1 MKIDELQSLF
11 VNNIQSLYKYNMSE
25 FLTRKQGTV
34 SLDFTNRLLLF
45 IQDRAAMDVKSE
57 YKWLIYGRKLKDNA
71 YGINIIV
78 PKYKI
83 KYIDKDNGEPI
94 SSIDLTPSE
103 FNKAFKLGVIQKH
116 KEVISYELGLLY
128 EIRDTVIY
136 DEEQYGKYIDNLANK
151 EIKISN
157 ILSFM
162 EDVLYIN
169 VVNGEKTEY
178 TNRNVVIGSEDV
190 QDKVSKL
197 ICILSN
203 ILSNQSH
210 SLEVTGLEREFIGK
224 AIEYSLKTYNKI
236 SVNNKDEIDKLSNEV
251 YNQLSLNEEDTDK
264 LIDIMNTIE
273 TYVNSVI
280 DLSISQFETSV
291 EKEFIINKKATR
303 LLNILEANQVIK
315 HMKGGNM
322 NGIR

>member
-34 SLDFTNRLLLF
+34 SLDFTNRLLVF

-83 KYIDKDNGEPI
+83 TYTDKDTGEPI

-116 KEVISYELGLLY
+116 KEVISYELDLLY
-128 EIRDTVIY
+128 DIRDTVIY
-136 DEEQYGKYIDNLANK
+136 DEGQYGKYINNLANK

-162 EDVLYIN
+162 EDALYIN

-178 TNRNVVIGSEDV
+178 TNGNVVIGSEDV

-197 ICILSN
+197 IGILSN

-210 SLEVTGLEREFIGK
+210 ILEVTGLEREFIGK

-264 LIDIMNTIE
+264 LIDIMNIIE

-280 DLSISQFETSV
+280 DLSINQFETSV

>member
-34 SLDFTNRLLLF
+34 SLDFTNRLLVF

-83 KYIDKDNGEPI
+83 TYTDKDTGEPI

-116 KEVISYELGLLY
+116 KEVISYELDLLY

-136 DEEQYGKYIDNLANK
+136 DEGQYGKYINNLANK

-162 EDVLYIN
+162 EDALYIN

-178 TNRNVVIGSEDV
+178 TNGNVVIGSEDV

-197 ICILSN
+197 IGILSN

-210 SLEVTGLEREFIGK
+210 ILEVTGLEREFIGK

-236 SVNNKDEIDKLSNEV
+236 SVTNKDEIDKLSNEV
-251 YNQLSLNEEDTDK
+251 YNQLSLNAEDTDK
-264 LIDIMNTIE
+264 LIDIMNIIE

-280 DLSISQFETSV
+280 DLSINQFETSV

>member
-11 VNNIQSLYKYNMSE
+11 VNSIQSLYKYNMSE

-34 SLDFTNRLLLF
+34 SLDFTNRLLVF

-83 KYIDKDNGEPI
+83 TYTDKDTGEPI

-116 KEVISYELGLLY
+116 KEVISYELDLLY

-136 DEEQYGKYIDNLANK
+136 DEGQYGKYINNLANK

-178 TNRNVVIGSEDV
+178 TNGNVVIGSEDV

-197 ICILSN
+197 IGILSN

-236 SVNNKDEIDKLSNEV
+236 SVTNKDEIDKLSNEV

-322 NGIR
+322 NGIK

>member
-34 SLDFTNRLLLF
+34 SLDFANRLLVF

-83 KYIDKDNGEPI
+83 TYTDKDTGEPI
-94 SSIDLTPSE
+94 SSINLTPSE

-116 KEVISYELGLLY
+116 KEVISYELDFLY
-128 EIRDTVIY
+128 DIRDTVIY
-136 DEEQYGKYIDNLANK
+136 DEGQYGKYINNLANK

-162 EDVLYIN
+162 EDALYIN

-178 TNRNVVIGSEDV
+178 TNGNVVIGSEDV

-197 ICILSN
+197 IGILSN

-210 SLEVTGLEREFIGK
+210 ILEVTGLEREFIGK

-236 SVNNKDEIDKLSNEV
+236 SVTNKDEIDKLSNEV

-264 LIDIMNTIE
+264 LIDIMNIIE

-280 DLSISQFETSV
+280 DLSINHFETSV